1 VRFLQPD
8 PGVVGHLLWVVKIVV
23 LVYVVIALFT
33 ADYSGSAADWGVSLI
48 TGFFGNIIATIKG
61 LAAWLQTQV

>member
-8 PGVVGHLLWVVKIVV
+8 PGIAGHLLWVVKLV
-23 LVYVVIALFT
+23 LFVYIVIAFFT
-33 ADYSGSAADWGVSLI
+33 ADYDGTAADWGTSLI

-61 LAAWLQTQV
+61 LVGWLQTQF